1 MAIGSWS
8 ERDERVSLSMD
19 LKAMGLAGGVRV
31 YAPAVPG
38 LQEFAEVD
46 PASVLVPANQ
56 GVFLRVERRT
66 PVA

>member
-1 MAIGSWS
+1 
-8 ERDERVSLSMD
+8 
-19 LKAMGLAGGVRV
+19 
-31 YAPAVPG
+31 
-38 LQEFAEVD
+38 VD